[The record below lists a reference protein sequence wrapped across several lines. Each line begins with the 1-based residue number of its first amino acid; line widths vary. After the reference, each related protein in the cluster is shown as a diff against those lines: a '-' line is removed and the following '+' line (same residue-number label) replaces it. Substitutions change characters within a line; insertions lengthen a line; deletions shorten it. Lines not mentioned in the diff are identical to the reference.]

1 MAKNSVARVG
11 KDIAA
16 GSLLVSGSV
25 NVITNDA
32 KTAFVT
38 SANVKG
44 KTVVAGNSKVIV
56 NDKAIARESDP
67 MSGGG
72 NVQSGSTKVFA

>member
-1 MAKNSVARVG
+1 MKNSVARVG

-16 GSLLVSGSV
+16 GSLLVSGST

-32 KTAFVT
+32 KTCFVT

-72 NVQSGSTKVFA
+72 NVQSGSTNVLA